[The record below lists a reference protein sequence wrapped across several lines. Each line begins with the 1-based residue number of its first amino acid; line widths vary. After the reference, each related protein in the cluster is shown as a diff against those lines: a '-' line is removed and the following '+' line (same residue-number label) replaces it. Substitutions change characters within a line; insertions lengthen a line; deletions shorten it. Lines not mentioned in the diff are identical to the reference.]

1 MSVGLVVMIMLMFA
15 EVFRSATG
23 MITTQKGMA
32 ENDGR
37 ERTIQT
43 IMLNDFKKRTFQELI
58 PFQNGHD
65 TRLLKS
71 LASRQGYFA
80 ISENDPNNNTDDV
93 IAFTIRSNIVEA
105 GLDSSIPFYG
115 RTTSLQNTPVTG
127 ITAGSGA
134 TGTFDVGVDLVAAGY
149 LPATV
154 RTGDKINIQG
164 ATPSTVNGVY
174 TIANYNVAGTTTF
187 TVFETVLAGTGGTLY
202 LSRSLGNEPEFDD
215 GQFLINNTGLSTTA
229 EVCYYLRNGNLYRR
243 QLLIREPHDPQTDP
257 SAPEKAGVDGTG
269 SNLLINGDYTVTG
282 NSFWRDF
289 DYSAHRIVGE
299 DVNENGILDSGEDLN
314 TNGAIDGEGMRF
326 HVAADLSNAGSGV
339 VYSLGIPSYRYGHA
353 PSLNGVPR
361 EFIEGPDGQPGVA
374 GVDDN
379 NNGVTDDYGEW
390 GWPGSDDV
398 FIGRFTQQETANVNF
413 GYPGYINPG
422 LNPMNRGGLAINPAT
437 GAVSD
442 YEGLDRR
449 GEDIIAT
456 NVHEFDIKV
465 FAADFGIDGA
475 PGVAGVDDD
484 GDGFIDWLDAAQTIP
499 DLEEVGVAGSDDL
512 IDFYDLGRADNVAA
526 PQVSGLYTANMNANW
541 SYGNRFD
548 TWHVNAGGAAPYRLR
563 SNGEDKRAGLA
574 NWDDDDLRFPKF
586 VDWEL
591 GPDGLPGQ
599 AGIDDDG
606 DGFADSVGGLPID
619 GADGAPGVAGVDDD
633 GNSVI
638 DDLSERGW
646 RPGDDQ
652 VDTDELGMGI
662 GLGSDDIPDRLEL
675 GFIGTDDEVPLR
687 AIQIRIRFM
696 DAASNQMRQMTMVFS

>member
-1 MSVGLVVMIMLMFA
+1 MLMFA

-115 RTTSLQNTPVTG
+115 RTTSLQNTPITG
-127 ITAGSGA
+127 ITAGGGSPP
-134 TGTFDVGVDLVAAGY
+134 TGSFSVGVDLVAAGY

-269 SNLLINGDYTVTG
+269 SSLLINGDYTVTG

-299 DVNENGILDSGEDLN
+299 DTNENGIVDSNEQDGA
-314 TNGAIDGEGMRF
+314 TNPPMDNGDAFIDGEGIRF
-326 HVAADLSNAGSGV
+326 HVAGDLSNAGSGV

-456 NVHEFDIKV
+456 KVHEFDVKV
-465 FAADFGIDGA
+465 FAADFGLDGA

-499 DLEEVGVAGSDDL
+499 DLEEVGVTGSDDL

-548 TWHVNAGGAAPYRLR
+548 TWHVNAGGPAPYRLR
-563 SNGEDKRAGLA
+563 SNGADMLPGVA
-574 NWDDDDLRFPKF
+574 NWDDDQ
-586 VDWEL
+586 
-591 GPDGLPGQ
+591 DGYIDNYYGVGSNGVPGNP
-599 AGIDDDG
+599 GDDDG
-606 DGFADSVGGLPID
+606 INGPDDEGELGL
-619 GADGAPGVAGVDDD
+619 
-633 GNSVI
+633 
-638 DDLSERGW
+638 
-646 RPGDDQ
+646 GDDVFGQ
-652 VDTDELGMGI
+652 
-662 GLGSDDIPDRLEL
+662 EL

-696 DAASNQMRQMTMVFS
+696 DAASNQMRQMTMVFSLDELE